1 MGFRTIHKR
10 WPVAPRRETSLSGFL
25 LLIAFV
31 QHSIELFTLHHQ
43 QCHEGSSYHVS
54 PGVTQWVLVFV
65 PNPSI
70 PMILAQCALGCHG
83 LTVREEEEFTPEHIQ
98 IQTDTWLLIRHQP
111 WMCPQMVF

>member
-10 WPVAPRRETSLSGFL
+10 LPVAPRRENSLSGFL

-43 QCHEGSSYHVS
+43 QCQDGSSYHIS
-54 PGVTQWVLVFV
+54 PGVTQWVLVFI

-70 PMILAQCALGCHG
+70 LMILAQCALSCHG
-83 LTVREEEEFTPEHIQ
+83 LTVREEEEFPPEHIGL
-98 IQTDTWLLIRHQP
+98 QTDTLTAAR
-111 WMCPQMVF
+111 